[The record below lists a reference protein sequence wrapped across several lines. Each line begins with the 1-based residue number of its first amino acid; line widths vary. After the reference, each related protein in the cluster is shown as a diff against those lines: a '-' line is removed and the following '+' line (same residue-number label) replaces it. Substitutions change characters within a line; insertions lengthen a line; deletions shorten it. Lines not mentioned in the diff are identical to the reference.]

1 MRQMK
6 MCACEKYAAKILAE
20 ENIFMQIY
28 LRNIFDFFCCRN
40 LKEYPVSKQLI

>member
-1 MRQMK
+1 

-28 LRNIFDFFCCRN
+28 LRNRFEFF
-40 LKEYPVSKQLI
+40 VAGI